1 MRLPKEE
8 LKGVSGRRIMKIIAK
23 SKGIVFISCYVVICL
38 LAAHPL
44 NLTSAPQEAVQI
56 QKPLQYEVRV
66 TLKLIQVIVTDKKGN
81 PVTDLRKQDFV
92 LTDNGQEMKLTEFE
106 KHVLSLPSAETP
118 PEERIA
124 ATALPAPR
132 LLNRKFFLF
141 LDFAYNNPAGVRK
154 MGETVRHFLDTGIL
168 PTDEIGVVSYSFLK
182 RLQVHLYLTTD
193 HQKVRNFIAKIGL
206 RDATERFEELED
218 KYQRELKAEGFADP
232 RPETKFAQPMP
243 DMPALDMAEMWRLSA
258 KTYIDSLTAL
268 AIALRSIPGQK
279 HLVLFSEGIL
289 YPVLYPKLTA
299 VSELGKKYEVLLKE
313 LGTSNISVHAL
324 YTGGITLGD
333 SETGAWTLAKTSYET
348 GGQYWGNMYNY
359 EPFIKKVQTLTGS
372 YYVLGYPVSESWD
385 GKYHRIQ
392 VSVRRPGCDV
402 RAQWGY
408 FNPKPF
414 ADYTDLEKTIQLVDL
429 ALADKPMS
437 QTPARFEMAA
447 LPFSWDPAGNL
458 VFAARIP
465 KDKLSNVA
473 GKKVEV
479 VSLVFNPSDEIVE
492 LHRSEE
498 DLTKV
503 SSSGVHLLSV
513 LAVPPGA
520 YKCRIVMRNL
530 ETGAAAVAGV
540 STSVVEVKPSGIMLF
555 PPVLWKPERGAF
567 YLKGFT
573 PKASGKAQ
581 PRPLP
586 EIVGFD
592 TRQYVPYTE
601 KTLSSPTEIW
611 ASFRCAVAKIAAP
624 KIKISVFLESLE
636 FGNVVDVP
644 LTVLSKKDEPSGKAY
659 LARLEIPEVE
669 PGPYRLYLKAEEETS
684 GESSIIAND
693 FKVERKSSNLPM
705 FADEKFREID
715 RSQLWRDRS
724 GDLICSP
731 DPGPDRSNR
740 TSPPAFKKGGRT
752 AACNIFKGCR
762 GR

>member
-1 MRLPKEE
+1 MGKIKKFSFLLPVVC
-8 LKGVSGRRIMKIIAK
+8 LCLIA
-23 SKGIVFISCYVVICL
+23 
-38 LAAHPL
+38 AASSQSS
-44 NLTSAPQEAVQI
+44 SAPQEAVQP

-66 TLKLIQVIVTDKKGN
+66 TLKLIQVIVTDKQGK
-81 PVTDLRKQDFV
+81 PVTDLRKEDFV

-106 KHVLSLPSAETP
+106 KHVLSLPSAETAA
-118 PEERIA
+118 EERVA
-124 ATALPAPR
+124 ATPLPAPR

-168 PTDEIGVVSYSFLK
+168 PTDEIGVVSYSILNRLK
-182 RLQVHLYLTTD
+182 FHLYLTTD
-193 HQKVRNFIAKIGL
+193 HKKVRDLVAKIGL
-206 RDATERFEELED
+206 RDSNQRFEELED
-218 KYQRELKAEGFADP
+218 KYQKELKAEGFADP

-279 HLVLFSEGIL
+279 HLVLFSEGIP
-289 YPVLYPKLTA
+289 YPVLYPLA
-299 VSELGKKYEVLLKE
+299 AGPQHPYEILLKE
-313 LGTSNISVHAL
+313 LQTSNISVHAL
-324 YTGGITLGD
+324 YTGGLTLSD
-333 SETGAWTLAKTSYET
+333 WLTGAWTLAKTSYET

-359 EPFIKKVQTLTGS
+359 EPFIEKVQTLTGS
-372 YYVLGYPVSESWD
+372 YYVLGYPIGESWD

-414 ADYTDLEKTIQLVDL
+414 AAYTDLEKMIQLVDL

-437 QTPARFEMAA
+437 QTPARFEMTA

-465 KDKLSNVA
+465 KDKLSNVV

-479 VSLVFNPSDEIVE
+479 VNLVFNPSDEIVE
-492 LHRSEE
+492 LRRSEE
-498 DLTKV
+498 DLTKIAP
-503 SSSGVHLLSV
+503 SGAYLLSV

-540 STSVVEVKPSGIMLF
+540 STVVAEAKPSGITLF

-573 PKASGKAQ
+573 AKASGKAP
-581 PRPLP
+581 PRPLS

-601 KTLSSPTEIW
+601 KTLSSPSEIW
-611 ASFRCAVAKIAAP
+611 VSFRCAVAKIAAP
-624 KIKISVFLESLE
+624 KIKITAFLENLE
-636 FGNVVDVP
+636 FGNVVAIP
-644 LTVLSKKDEPSGKAY
+644 LTFLSEKAEPSGKAY
-659 LARLEIPEVE
+659 LVRLGIPEVE
-669 PGPYRLYLKAEEETS
+669 PGPYRIYLKAEEGTS

-693 FKVERKSSNLPM
+693 FKVERTNSKPPM
-705 FADEKFREID
+705 LLDKIGV
-715 RSQLWRDRS
+715 SRD
-724 GDLICSP
+724 P
-731 DPGPDRSNR
+731 
-740 TSPPAFKKGGRT
+740 
-752 AACNIFKGCR
+752 
-762 GR
+762 